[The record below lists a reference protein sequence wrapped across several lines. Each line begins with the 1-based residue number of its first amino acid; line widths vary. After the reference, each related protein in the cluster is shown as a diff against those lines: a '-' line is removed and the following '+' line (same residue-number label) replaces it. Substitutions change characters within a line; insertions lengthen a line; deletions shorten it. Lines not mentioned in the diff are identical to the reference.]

1 MNHFILFKLAARCNP
16 EGFVNLVNAITQKVN
31 DKENYKILVSSDIDD
46 STMYNAATL
55 NRIKPLI
62 ESKKVIMCFDAFT
75 SKKDAINRDMKLLT
89 DWDIVVNLSDKI
101 ECVNSNFDE
110 EIRTLLLSQ
119 YPDKNGKV
127 NYAMGHK
134 NVEVI
139 GRKYYDKQGY
149 ITDGDIKNKH
159 NLIVNYYFDKNIERG
174 TELDFCLL
182 ENISNP
188 HINKV
193 VVICTEN
200 DYNHLLEFT
209 NNDNGK
215 IIPIITEKRPTFNDY
230 FAITKK
236 LFNSD
241 DNINIISNLDVIIP
255 HESLSQIENADIHK
269 VVLNYFPNISTCLAL
284 SRWDVANKSED
295 FKNGAVLFDRAD
307 SQDTWIFKGGVNQ
320 VLGADFTMGIAG
332 CDNSIA
338 HLLEQHGY
346 NVINPSRTIKTY
358 HLHLTNIRNYTDI
371 SGHAIQRIQPP
382 YKLINPT
389 E

>member
-1 MNHFILFKLAARCNP
+1 MNQFILFKLAARGNP

-31 DKENYKILVSSDIDD
+31 DKENYKILVSADIDD
-46 STMYNAATL
+46 STMYNAAIL

-62 ESKKVIMCFDAFT
+62 ESKNVIICFDNYT
-75 SKKDAINRDMKLLT
+75 SKKDAINRDIKLIT

-110 EIRTLLLSQ
+110 EIRTLLLSK

-149 ITDGDIKNKH
+149 ITDDNIKYKH
-159 NLIVNYYFDKNIERG
+159 NLIVNYYNDKNIERG

-182 ENISNP
+182 ENMSNP
-188 HINKV
+188 NINKV
-193 VVICTEN
+193 VVICTEK
-200 DYNHLLEFT
+200 DYKHLLEIT
-209 NNDNGK
+209 HNDNNK
-215 IIPIITEKRPTFNDY
+215 IIPIITEIRPTFNDY

-241 DNINIISNLDVIIP
+241 ININIISNLDIIIP
-255 HESLSQIENADIHK
+255 HESLSQIKNSDIHK
-269 VVLNYFPNISTCLAL
+269 VVLDYFPNISTCLAL
-284 SRWDVANKSED
+284 SRWDITNKSED
-295 FKNGAVLFDRAD
+295 FKNGVVLFDRAD
-307 SQDTWIFKGGVNQ
+307 SQDTWIFKGGVNHI
-320 VLGADFTMGIAG
+320 LGADFTIGIAG